1 MFIVEGANSTTTYND
16 MIVPE
21 ITDFSDDT
29 YNIMEGSMFFEEGI
43 SKIVRATALAE
54 VCAFKEGTLD
64 SFEESVG
71 GKVKE
76 KLQELW
82 AKFKAFVVKVK
93 DRFIAWLRKTFTSN
107 ASFLVKYKKEIKEN
121 LYKLEK
127 KNPDF
132 EVPDFETAAAKFNSL
147 MDYSVRGKIKAESIE
162 ESRNTASEEIA
173 EIVKSVNEALD
184 DTKTVK
190 VGTAKVFAT
199 LENVTDFLKD
209 TGKVKTVEVSFEK
222 STKSALDDAEKDIK
236 TVEKLK
242 DNKDYAVSIATL
254 KLKKE
259 KLSKQLDLA
268 IKIDKKSLA
277 VITKMAY
284 AVLKL
289 QHVDGD
295 SIKKESAIDT
305 LTKYLER
312 I

>member
-82 AKFKAFVVKVK
+82 AKFKAFVIKVK
-93 DRFIAWLRKTFTSN
+93 DRFIAWFRKTFTSN

-132 EVPDFETAAAKFNSL
+132 
-147 MDYSVRGKIKAESIE
+147 
-162 ESRNTASEEIA
+162 
-173 EIVKSVNEALD
+173 
-184 DTKTVK
+184 
-190 VGTAKVFAT
+190 
-199 LENVTDFLKD
+199 
-209 TGKVKTVEVSFEK
+209 
-222 STKSALDDAEKDIK
+222 
-236 TVEKLK
+236 
-242 DNKDYAVSIATL
+242 
-254 KLKKE
+254 
-259 KLSKQLDLA
+259 
-268 IKIDKKSLA
+268 
-277 VITKMAY
+277 
-284 AVLKL
+284 
-289 QHVDGD
+289 
-295 SIKKESAIDT
+295 
-305 LTKYLER
+305 
-312 I
+312 